1 MLQDL
6 RSLFLLLTIGG
17 AVLGYMY
24 GTSLRQYDAEIA
36 LPIDPISYRAAEVRL
51 NSIEELR
58 RFATL
63 KGKLDSPEH
72 KTLES
77 WLIQPFGSIK
87 IEASPRVR
95 KRDWRDIPDA
105 VVADA
110 IPKRDAPQAQSAG
123 GRQMDD
129 AAPVAQGGRQQ
140 GDAFPVTQDWR
151 RSFTGGRLM
160 DVFVTAS
167 SPIADVAS
175 RQAQFSIDYFRH
187 HLELIALRDLFRRW
201 GAEGRMEGAKATGE
215 LGLDAAQLQAID
227 IKLTEM
233 RDLAQRF
240 AKNLPADAQIAA
252 NVQMQ
257 FRNNNMTIL
266 APSHQAMALE
276 AERINITASMRAG
289 RQQVTYLNYLI
300 ALADEFSG
308 KLDAGQAPARLML
321 ELRQR
326 IAAMQPATATPL
338 DHVTH
343 DRAKNAVDFALR
355 DIEARVMAVPTDPE
369 APRVRI
375 AGVRRSLLALV
386 GAFLGALIWVG
397 FTFRRRIAAA
407 FQQILAM
414 R

>member
-1 MLQDL
+1 LGVATIDGLIMLRDL

-24 GTSLRQYDAEIA
+24 GTSLRRYDAEIA

-51 NSIEELR
+51 NSIDELR

-77 WLIQPFGSIK
+77 WLVQPFGSIK

-95 KRDWRDIPDA
+95 KRDWRDIPEA

-110 IPKRDAPQAQSAG
+110 VANRVNPPAG
-123 GRQMDD
+123 GRPVDD
-129 AAPVAQGGRQQ
+129 V
-140 GDAFPVTQDWR
+140 FPATQDWR
-151 RSFTGGRLM
+151 RSFVGGRLM

-167 SPIADVAS
+167 SPVADAAA

-215 LGLDAAQLQAID
+215 LGLNEAQLQAID

-233 RDLAQRF
+233 RDLAQRY
-240 AKNLPADAQIAA
+240 AKSVPADAQIAA
-252 NVQMQ
+252 SVQMQ
-257 FRNNNMTIL
+257 VGNNMTIL

-276 AERINITASMRAG
+276 AERINITAAMRAG

-308 KLDAGQAPARLML
+308 KLGAGQAPARLMP

-326 IAAMQPATATPL
+326 IAALQPATATPL
-338 DHVTH
+338 DRVTH

-355 DIEARVMAVPTDPE
+355 DIEARVMSVPTDPDS
-369 APRVRI
+369 PRVRI
-375 AGVRRSLLALV
+375 SGVRRSLLALV
-386 GAFLGALIWVG
+386 GAFLGAVIWVG
-397 FTFRRRIAAA
+397 FAFRRRIAAMVN
-407 FQQILAM
+407 QVLAM